1 MPQEEATPEV
11 DTTPDAPKP
20 KEEAKPKDDF
30 ADIVHDKK
38 NDGPIDDEDD
48 FDNMSD
54 EELEALMAQN
64 DML

>member
-1 MPQEEATPEV
+1 MAPEALVEEAPKE
-11 DTTPDAPKP
+11 APKP

-64 DML
+64 DMI